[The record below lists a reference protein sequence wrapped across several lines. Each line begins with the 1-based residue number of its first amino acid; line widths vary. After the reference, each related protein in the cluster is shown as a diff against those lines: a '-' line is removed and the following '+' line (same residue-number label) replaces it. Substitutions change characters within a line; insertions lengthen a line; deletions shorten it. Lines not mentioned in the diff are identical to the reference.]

1 MAERIGANLLKKAG
15 IDLTANQPLN
25 AEQEASVNKS
35 QLEMGQ
41 RNPL

>member
-25 AEQEASVNKS
+25 AEEQEASVNKS
-35 QLEMGQ
+35 QLEMG
-41 RNPL
+41 